1 MSQDEG
7 QLVAL
12 LPDGVQ
18 ANINP
23 ERKQDKQKNL
33 IVVGSPEGGYKAFF
47 AAIDATHGEELWVT
61 DGTPE
66 GTRMV
71 KDIVPGVGSS
81 NPGYLGRLGNKALFA
96 ANTDEWDVQAWV
108 TDGTEAGTQMLTD
121 FMFGAQPVAFT
132 QMNETQAV
140 FAAYD
145 DESYEYDPERDLREA
160 AVMLPV
166 AYPAAETGKA
176 TRGAAVVLL
185 MKVLMYQ
192 ARPSVESGKWAEMVR
207 LGRYFVDGQPLT
219 VGELLAY
226 DGSEDWEALRQRLW
240 FKPKH
245 LNAEGD
251 PYETADTRLDDIS
264 SAYSLEY
271 RDYFGEPLHNGDR
284 WAYVWQWYADGE
296 FCKGS
301 VFEVVFKESA
311 DGTGGN
317 TNEGAGIEHF
327 DVGTTAMFATTA
339 IVSDI
344 FGDDVRKDYVIHH
357 QGNTPDG
364 EMWQGGEGRFVSLK
378 WYTPKQNKPQYA
390 GDNGRN
396 RRLMRFAEV
405 VLMLAEA
412 LNECGD
418 REAALAELNKCKQ
431 QVNTINGGTRLY
443 QPGSYGYVRDQIW
456 QERRMEM
463 AFEWDRYFDLVRQG
477 RAPAVLHTFG
487 RSRPNSRGLYF
498 LEGVHERM
506 PIPQNEIDMSNG
518 VVEQNP
524 GY

>member
-1 MSQDEG
+1 
-7 QLVAL
+7 
-12 LPDGVQ
+12 
-18 ANINP
+18 
-23 ERKQDKQKNL
+23 
-33 IVVGSPEGGYKAFF
+33 
-47 AAIDATHGEELWVT
+47 
-61 DGTPE
+61 
-66 GTRMV
+66 
-71 KDIVPGVGSS
+71 
-81 NPGYLGRLGNKALFA
+81 
-96 ANTDEWDVQAWV
+96 
-108 TDGTEAGTQMLTD
+108 
-121 FMFGAQPVAFT
+121 MFGAQPVAFT

-176 TRGAAVVLL
+176 TRGAAVGLL
-185 MKVLMYQ
+185 MK
-192 ARPSVESGKWAEMVR
+192 
-207 LGRYFVDGQPLT
+207 
-219 VGELLAY
+219 
-226 DGSEDWEALRQRLW
+226 
-240 FKPKH
+240 
-245 LNAEGD
+245 
-251 PYETADTRLDDIS
+251 
-264 SAYSLEY
+264 
-271 RDYFGEPLHNGDR
+271 
-284 WAYVWQWYADGE
+284 
-296 FCKGS
+296 
-301 VFEVVFKESA
+301 
-311 DGTGGN
+311 
-317 TNEGAGIEHF
+317 
-327 DVGTTAMFATTA
+327 
-339 IVSDI
+339 
-344 FGDDVRKDYVIHH
+344 
-357 QGNTPDG
+357 
-364 EMWQGGEGRFVSLK
+364 
-378 WYTPKQNKPQYA
+378 
-390 GDNGRN
+390 
-396 RRLMRFAEV
+396 

-498 LEGVHERM
+498 LKGVHERM